1 MIDEM
6 LLLNNENCINFAPE
20 MEQRFINAY
29 FDGKMCGITLNSNS
43 VEYGKLWISQKDF
56 DLNKFYFVRGREF
69 VNNWFLQSSFQYK
82 TIRSAP
88 FVIIFHKNGNTDHI
102 YLTVLSFSESRLDAF
117 IDVLTF
123 SSWKI
128 KGALNKSERSLL
140 WKIQNHI
147 DCLKYSYNLLWFEEL
162 EEEEQKEFEKLK
174 DLFIA
179 FSEAKTEEE
188 RLLEVGRK
196 FYNEY
201 ARLSKSLAIAKVK
214 GGRTDILERN
224 KTKTLKKVYGC
235 RKHYIKAKNQRIGK
249 YQEYIA
255 FNPKR
260 KTDKYLYT
268 GFDK

>member
-1 MIDEM
+1 MIDEI
-6 LLLNNENCINFAPE
+6 LLLNEENCINFAPE

-29 FDGKMCGITLNSNS
+29 FGGKMCGITLNSNS

-69 VNNWFLQSSFQYK
+69 VNNWFLHSSFEYK
-82 TIRSAP
+82 AIKSAP

-102 YLTVLSFSESRLDAF
+102 YLTVLSFSEEKLKAF
-117 IDVLTF
+117 ANVLTF

-128 KGALNKSERSLL
+128 KGALSKSERSLL
-140 WKIQNHI
+140 WKMKNHI

-162 EEEEQKEFEKLK
+162 QEEEEEEFKKLES
-174 DLFIA
+174 LFIA
-179 FSEAKTEEE
+179 FVEAKTEEE
-188 RLLEVGRK
+188 RLLDVGRK
-196 FYNEY
+196 FYGEY
-201 ARLSKSLAIAKVK
+201 AYLSQSLAIAKAK
-214 GGRTDILERN
+214 EGKTDILQKK
-224 KTKTLKKVYGC
+224 KTKALKKVYGC
-235 RKHYIKAKNQRIGK
+235 RKHHRKAKIKRIGK
-249 YQEYIA
+249 YQEYVA